1 MVVEFFVDVEVE
13 RFVVGVGVADG
24 EAAVQTLDAQ
34 QLHAMLRGDGSLLL
48 GGGELVEGGT
58 GESRVVAQAVAV
70 GDRRGEVFAERCGL
84 HHLQPDPAQWQVAGE
99 ATECRAGTDENEVGL
114 ASSRATASSATAT
127 SAAVRGSVSVSE
139 PFARKPTSG
148 TRAPRSSH
156 SSRDRRVRAGSS
168 NSR

>member
-1 MVVEFFVDVEVE
+1 MVVGFFVDVEVE
-13 RFVVGVGVADG
+13 RFVVGVGVAGG

-114 ASSRATASSATAT
+114 VHGAVVVAHCTVPRAVRETSRA
-127 SAAVRGSVSVSE
+127 SVD
-139 PFARKPTSG
+139 
-148 TRAPRSSH
+148 
-156 SSRDRRVRAGSS
+156 SRNR
-168 NSR
+168 